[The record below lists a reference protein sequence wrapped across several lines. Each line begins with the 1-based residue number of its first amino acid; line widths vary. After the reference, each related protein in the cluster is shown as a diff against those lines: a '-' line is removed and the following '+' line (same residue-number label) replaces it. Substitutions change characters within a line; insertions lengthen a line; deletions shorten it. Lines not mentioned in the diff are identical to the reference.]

1 MKLLLVSKILFKFII
16 KNRFFCFNFLEAPF
30 FPFTAAAKA
39 ANKPYCEIQEKYK
52 PLKPVRIP
60 RPDPW
65 LDRKTFKHTKK
76 F

>member
-1 MKLLLVSKILFKFII
+1 MIFVLD
-16 KNRFFCFNFLEAPF
+16 APF
-30 FPFTAAAKA
+30 FPFTKAAKA
-39 ANKPYCEIQEKYK
+39 ANKPFCETKDKFK

-65 LDRKTFKHTKK
+65 LDRKSFKHTKK

>member
-1 MKLLLVSKILFKFII
+1 MKLLLVNQNDIFVFLLE
-16 KNRFFCFNFLEAPF
+16 NYFFVLEAPF
-30 FPFTAAAKA
+30 FPFTQAAKA
-39 ANKPYCEIQEKYK
+39 ANKPFCEPKDK
-52 PLKPVRIP
+52 FRPLKPVRIP

>member
-1 MKLLLVSKILFKFII
+1 VKKSLLVSRTKP
-16 KNRFFCFNFLEAPF
+16 FFFFLIDSFYLTEAPF
-30 FPFTAAAKA
+30 FPFTEAAKA
-39 ANKPYCEIQEKYK
+39 AKKPYCEIQAKYK